1 LKEDRMPTDLNTHI
15 NQTRLVDTHE
25 HLGKEHDW
33 VEEGPDILQDLFGNY
48 VPADLKTAGASPDA
62 LNALMDAEN
71 PDLAARFEGIRPA
84 WEATQFTGYGEA
96 VRLIASECY
105 GIEELSTDSLAAAG
119 TRLKELRQPGQR
131 YRLLKESAGLDHI
144 QTDDFCWPCVPD
156 TSGPEFFLYDLS
168 WAGFCNGKID
178 VPGILEETGVEVTDL
193 TSLREGM
200 TGLFTKYAGCAIAVK
215 AQHAYNRTLNW
226 AARSDED
233 AGRALERTLRNSD
246 DVPLADQLCLG
257 DWCWARGVELAIDH
271 NLPFKIHTGYY
282 AGNDR
287 MPVDRIK
294 AGNLCA
300 LLAAYPK
307 ARFVLMHIAY
317 PYSHELIALAKHYPN
332 VWVDLCWAW
341 SIDPFSSADFVRR
354 FIHTVPINK
363 LFGFGGDTRWPTS
376 ALAYTVQMRRWF
388 ARALQDEVS
397 EGLLTEPQAITIASR
412 LMHDNAYDCFDIA
425 GARANIAAAAS

>member
-1 LKEDRMPTDLNTHI
+1 
-15 NQTRLVDTHE
+15 
-25 HLGKEHDW
+25 
-33 VEEGPDILQDLFGNY
+33 
-48 VPADLKTAGASPDA
+48 
-62 LNALMDAEN
+62 
-71 PDLAARFEGIRPA
+71 
-84 WEATQFTGYGEA
+84 
-96 VRLIASECY
+96 
-105 GIEELSTDSLAAAG
+105 
-119 TRLKELRQPGQR
+119 
-131 YRLLKESAGLDHI
+131 
-144 QTDDFCWPCVPD
+144 
-156 TSGPEFFLYDLS
+156 
-168 WAGFCNGKID
+168 
-178 VPGILEETGVEVTDL
+178 
-193 TSLREGM
+193 
-200 TGLFTKYAGCAIAVK
+200 LFTKYAGCAIAVK

-226 AARSDED
+226 AARSDDD
-233 AGRALERTLRNSD
+233 AERALERTLRNNN
-246 DVPLADQLCLG
+246 DVPRADQLCLG

-294 AGNLCA
+294 AGNMCA

-388 ARALQDEVS
+388 TRALQDEVT

-412 LMHDNAYDCFDIA
+412 LMHENAYDCFDIA
-425 GARANIAAAAS
+425 GTRANIATAAS